1 MGRVPFHERLKTLR
15 TAREMSLRSLAEE
28 LKKHGVDVTH
38 NAIAKWEQPKMTGR
52 FRLPPM
58 EVVSALCKIFAVE
71 PVWLIDEV
79 FFRTEKSLKSERL
92 DAFQDIELLSDGQYE
107 ALLKVKQQFMKMG
120 VSKINDGNT

>member
-1 MGRVPFHERLKTLR
+1 
-15 TAREMSLRSLAEE
+15 
-28 LKKHGVDVTH
+28 
-38 NAIAKWEQPKMTGR
+38 MTGR